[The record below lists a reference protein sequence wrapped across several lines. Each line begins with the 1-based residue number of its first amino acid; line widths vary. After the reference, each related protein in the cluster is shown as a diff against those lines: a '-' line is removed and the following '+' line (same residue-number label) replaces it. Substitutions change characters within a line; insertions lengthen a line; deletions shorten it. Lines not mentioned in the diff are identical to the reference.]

1 MRRRLRD
8 VLVNHPVF
16 DQLAAVVAVILW
28 FFWGDGLVPD
38 AGVTRLEIYGGV
50 GTLAGLAL
58 AASTFACTMTYQS
71 SNSLLTTMRE
81 TYHDELKRNWTSI
94 ILSSLACAVLPVLAM
109 ALDEH
114 QPHLAFSMVTYALVL
129 LVLRFGRSVW
139 WLRLSL
145 FIIDKSGRLTEV
157 EAPPRRGKDRPAAL

>member
-1 MRRRLRD
+1 M
-8 VLVNHPVF
+8 
-16 DQLAAVVAVILW
+16 AAVILW
-28 FFWGDGLVPD
+28 FFWGGDLVPD
-38 AGVTRLEIYGGV
+38 AGGTRLEIYGGV

-145 FIIDKSGRLTEV
+145 FIIDKSDLVTQA
-157 EAPPRRGKDRPAAL
+157 EAPPLRSRSSRETRD

>member
-1 MRRRLRD
+1 MWKRLRNA
-8 VLVNHPVF
+8 LVNHPIF
-16 DQLAAVVAVILW
+16 DQIVPVVAVVLW
-28 FFWGDGLVPD
+28 SFWGQAFAPEARDV
-38 AGVTRLEIYGGV
+38 RLEVYGGV

-71 SNSLLTTMRE
+71 VNPLLTSMRE
-81 TYHDELKRNWTSI
+81 ENHHELKRNWTSI
-94 ILSSLACAVLPVLAM
+94 ILSSLACAVLPILAM

-114 QPHLAFSMVTYALVL
+114 QRHLASAMVVYALVL

-157 EAPPRRGKDRPAAL
+157 EAPPRRGKDRREA